1 MDIDKLRQIINSK
14 YNAEVIKDGLINSL
28 AFDDDFIDSVLRLR
42 SSKNPKDFVWTE
54 NNVIDFV
61 NWHMEVKFPQNSFR
75 YHLENQTLIDSFKRG
90 DKASDWVDK
99 SIGLVNKSLQ
109 VGTHYYVSFKMMKP
123 EKMKYLGGY
132 SSGNIAILSFEQ
144 NQINSHGVISL
155 PDYNIGIGNTPDEA
169 FANFGKLKVNL

>member
-61 NWHMEVKFPQNSFR
+61 NWHMEVKFPKNSFR

-99 SIGLVNKSLQ
+99 RVCQKC
-109 VGTHYYVSFKMMKP
+109 
-123 EKMKYLGGY
+123 
-132 SSGNIAILSFEQ
+132 
-144 NQINSHGVISL
+144 
-155 PDYNIGIGNTPDEA
+155 
-169 FANFGKLKVNL
+169 GKLFKPNILKPMTICYECYDNLLT